1 MTRRMARA
9 WMIGAVV
16 VAATSARAEP
26 PRTAERPA
34 GQVLTEEGRT
44 EILSTAVKVGARVEL
59 PEGWYRV
66 EEAGPEDAR
75 VGSFTVVSR
84 EAFSAAGRA
93 PAGEGD
99 AAEDGS
105 APAPRPA
112 ASTPAVGE
120 RPPPPPCGAERSAY
134 LAELWRERGI
144 EDVKDPAA
152 VMAGVD
158 GETAPWVGSA
168 WLALSADA
176 FRSLAWSPAL
186 RDRARALARCVR
198 GE

>member
-1 MTRRMARA
+1 MARA

-16 VAATSARAEP
+16 VAAASARAEP

-34 GQVLTEEGRT
+34 GQVVTEEGRT
-44 EILSTAVKVGARVEL
+44 EILSSRVKVGARVEL

-84 EAFSAAGRA
+84 EAFAAASGA
-93 PAGEGD
+93 PAGEVD
-99 AAEDGS
+99 AEEDGS
-105 APAPRPA
+105 ALAPRPP

-120 RPPPPPCGAERSAY
+120 RPAPRCGAERSAY

-168 WLALSADA
+168 WLAFSADA